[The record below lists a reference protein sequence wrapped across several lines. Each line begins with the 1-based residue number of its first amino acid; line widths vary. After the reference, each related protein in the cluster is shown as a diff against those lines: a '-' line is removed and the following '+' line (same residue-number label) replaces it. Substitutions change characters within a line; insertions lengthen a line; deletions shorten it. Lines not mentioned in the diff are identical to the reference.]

1 MSQGLADLV
10 LGRRSDVPGIEYL
23 DPARFQRD
31 YQRD

>member
-10 LGRRSDVPGIEYL
+10 MQGRSDVPGLAAL

-31 YQRD
+31 